1 MHQILLAATLLNTP
15 LAIEE
20 MSTHDQRLF
29 ILSAAA
35 GFLCLVK
42 DAPLDQASSALAEFM
57 GSISNDFPDQDPWLR
72 QRDTFRAAA
81 GLSLMLNTNCKA
93 GTKENKDR
101 MYRHAEPFL
110 F

>member
-1 MHQILLAATLLNTP
+1 
-15 LAIEE
+15 
-20 MSTHDQRLF
+20 MSS
-29 ILSAAA
+29 IA
-35 GFLCLVK
+35 G
-42 DAPLDQASSALAEFM
+42 
-57 GSISNDFPDQDPWLR
+57 DFPDQSEWLE